1 MVRAQARKWAWVAH
15 QSRRPPSDCAHT
27 NRRTQQHVRARART
41 QPNQRRALSFGGA
54 PRARRTQRS
63 RPFLRKRPP
72 PGPLGSAKALG
83 LRFARGHF
91 ARPLRATTCVRTATP
106 SLLSLKFLPR
116 TSLGLVSRAVAGAA
130 MWRRPDPV
138 VDGDGAPPAPTF
150 PSRCLADGSWYA
162 CSGRAHLALQS
173 RREER
178 QTQRD
183 L

>member
-1 MVRAQARKWAWVAH
+1 MAH
-15 QSRRPPSDCAHT
+15 QSRRPPSDCAHA
-27 NRRTQQHVRARART
+27 NRCTQQHVRARART

-116 TSLGLVSRAVAGAA
+116 NAKPYFPTLHAHPYARWDCTGGVARTYWLHMRFFHIAYWHFMHASPGC
-130 MWRRPDPV
+130 PV
-138 VDGDGAPPAPTF
+138 VCVHL
-150 PSRCLADGSWYA
+150 CLAETVGHA
-162 CSGRAHLALQS
+162 RV
-173 RREER
+173 
-178 QTQRD
+178 
-183 L
+183 